1 MRLKPPPPDDV
12 AAAVRAL
19 AGSIRAGTPPVAA
32 LAGWDEVAPSGITG
46 AVARAVA
53 LGEAPA
59 PALRR
64 AEASLGPAAPA
75 LARCF
80 SLHRAAGGS
89 LPALLDRVAV
99 ALERDAAEGRTS
111 RAVTSGARLSA
122 RLVAALP
129 LAFAPL
135 TSAGSPFRSGPAGV
149 AVMVAGVALGGVG
162 LWWIGRL
169 VPRQAAGD
177 DGPAALAEDLAA
189 ALRGG
194 VGLVPALEAAARHR
208 PPGLEAELERAARRV
223 ALGEPWVAALR
234 REGGALGSLAEV
246 VARCRSWGLPAVRP
260 LRQWARTRRAEVAT
274 ERQRALRRAPVLMV
288 VPLTL
293 CVLPSFALLA
303 FGPFVLGALGAR

>member
-1 MRLKPPPPDDV
+1 MRLRPPPDDV
-12 AAAVRAL
+12 AAAVRGL

-32 LAGWDEVAPSGITG
+32 LAAWDQVAPAAVTG

-59 PALRR
+59 VALAR
-64 AEASLGPAAPA
+64 ADASLGPAASA

-80 SLHRAAGGS
+80 SLHSAVGGS
-89 LPALLDRVAV
+89 IPALLDRVARAV
-99 ALERDAAEGRTS
+99 EADAAEGRTS

-122 RLVAALP
+122 RLVAGLP

-135 TSAGSPFRSGPAGV
+135 TTGGSPLRAGAAGV
-149 AVMVAGVALGGVG
+149 AVLVAGVTLATIG

-169 VPRQAAGD
+169 VPSRPPAD
-177 DGPAALAEDLAA
+177 DGAAALADDLAA

-194 VGLVPALEAAARHR
+194 IGLGPALEAAASH
-208 PPGLEAELERAARRV
+208 PPYGLEDELRRAARRI

-234 REGGALGSLAEV
+234 REGGPLAALAGV
-246 VARCRSWGLPAVRP
+246 VQRCRSWGLPAAGP
-260 LRQWARTRRAEVAT
+260 LEEWAHARRAEVAT
-274 ERQRALRRAPVLMV
+274 ETQRALRRAPVLMV

-303 FGPFVLGALGAR
+303 FGPFVLGAFGAR